1 MASIDTPALR
11 AERDLPPPDVH
22 PAEPGVAASGT
33 GRAPFAVSALTMVGL
48 VMMVGALISATAT
61 FFILTGLSPITPTST
76 IIAVLLVA
84 NVVFV
89 AGLTG
94 CLLFELIKIVRARTR
109 GFAGARLHVRIAGF
123 FSVIA
128 VVPAILVALVAGV
141 TLNRGL
147 DAWFSERTRA
157 IVDNSLAVAQ
167 SYLRE
172 HGQVIRADVL
182 AMANDLARARAVLTD
197 NDERFTQFLNA
208 QASIRA
214 LPAAF
219 VLNENGEVLFRAETP
234 VERDFLMPPK
244 EAFAQAR
251 DGQVILIAP
260 GDSDQVGAIMR
271 LGEGGG
277 TFLYVARNVDPQV
290 IRYLGQTQ
298 ATVAEYR
305 TLEQDRAG
313 VQIAFALVYVGFTLI
328 LMLASVWI
336 GISFANRLVAP
347 IRRLIGAS
355 REVASGNLDVR
366 VDDAGSEGDLSRLSN
381 TFNLMTEE
389 LRSQR
394 NQLLDANMQLDER
407 RTFIETVL
415 AGVPAGVIGV
425 DAGGRVSIINRTARD
440 LINANDA
447 VGTPVRDLLPE
458 ISHLLDR
465 AEIQR
470 QRLVQDQISIARGG
484 RDRVVAI
491 RVAAEQID
499 PHDHSMV
506 ITLDDITELI
516 QAQRSSAWA
525 DVARRIAHEIKNP
538 LTPIQLSA
546 ERLRRKYGKS
556 IDTDRDVFDQCTD
569 TIIRQVGDIGRMVD
583 EFSTFARMP
592 KPEFA
597 IGDVAGVVRESVF
610 LMRVGSPEIDIVFD
624 EPEAPV
630 MARFDSRLLSQ
641 ALTNVIKNATEAVG
655 AVPDGERSEK
665 GRIEVRLGSANDL
678 VVIDIIDNGVGLPA
692 ENRHR
697 LLEPYVT
704 TREKGTGLGL
714 AIVQRILEDH
724 HGRLELGDAPA
735 VAEGGRGAQARLA
748 FPAALEGAGR
758 GDASAGMDQ
767 EESPPLAETV

>member
-1 MASIDTPALR
+1 MSSIDNPALR
-11 AERDLPPPDVH
+11 PERDLPPPEVH
-22 PAEPGVAASGT
+22 PAGPGVAAAGA
-33 GRAPFAVSALTMVGL
+33 GRTPFAVSALTIVGL

-89 AGLTG
+89 AGLIG
-94 CLLFELIKIVRARTR
+94 CLLFELVKIVRARTR
-109 GFAGARLHVRIAGF
+109 GSAGARLHVRIAGF

-219 VLNENGEVLFRAETP
+219 VLNENGEVLFEAETP
-234 VERDFLMPPK
+234 VEREFLMPPK
-244 EAFAQAR
+244 EAVAQAK

-271 LGEGGG
+271 LGEGGE

-305 TLEQDRAG
+305 TLEQDRTG
-313 VQIAFALVYVGFTLI
+313 VQIAFALVYIGFTLI
-328 LMLASVWI
+328 LLLASVWI

-366 VDDAGSEGDLSRLSN
+366 VDDPGSEGDLSRLSN

-425 DAGGRVSIINRTARD
+425 DAGGKVSIINRTARD
-440 LINANDA
+440 LISANNA

-597 IGDVAGVVRESVF
+597 IGDVAGIVRESVF

-665 GRIEVRLGSANDL
+665 GRIEVRLGSADDF
-678 VVIDIIDNGVGLPA
+678 VVIDIIDNGIGLPA

-748 FPAALEGAGR
+748 FPAALDGAG
-758 GDASAGMDQ
+758 DAPAGMDQ